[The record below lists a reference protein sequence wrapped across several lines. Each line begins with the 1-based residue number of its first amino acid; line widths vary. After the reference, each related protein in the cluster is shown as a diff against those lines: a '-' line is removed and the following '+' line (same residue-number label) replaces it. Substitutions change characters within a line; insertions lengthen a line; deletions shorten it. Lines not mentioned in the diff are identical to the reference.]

1 MIFVVSAGSQTLGR
15 RDNFALATLE
25 VTYKRCL
32 LVFIADTLS
41 SAHLQE
47 ALHSEEV
54 KSLELVD
61 HTEKFR
67 VYLSQPEQIEQK
79 SSVTRSCYKVDL
91 ARFAS
96 ATLFCGLSAS
106 FVVSRL
112 FREPRLPR
120 MTGVL
125 VPRTLKTEFMSLAHK
140 SHIGLGK
147 CLCWLRTCMCVCVVA
162 WNEHSNEG
170 FPWSV

>member
-1 MIFVVSAGSQTLGR
+1 MTFVASAGSLTLGR
-15 RDNFALATLE
+15 RDNFALASLE

-61 HTEKFR
+61 HTENFR
-67 VYLSQPEQIEQK
+67 VYLSQPEKIEQE
-79 SSVTRSCYKVDL
+79 SSVTRSYYKVEL

-96 ATLFCGLSAS
+96 ATLLHGVHVPCSLESHWSGELPLPAS
-106 FVVSRL
+106 HVYV
-112 FREPRLPR
+112 
-120 MTGVL
+120 
-125 VPRTLKTEFMSLAHK
+125 
-140 SHIGLGK
+140 
-147 CLCWLRTCMCVCVVA
+147 CMCCCL
-162 WNEHSNEG
+162 E
-170 FPWSV
+170 